1 MAIWLMFCKFTVCV
15 GDEISNF
22 KYVTMKKAIYYG
34 VCFLALVGC
43 TRSVRDEVEI
53 QEIRFKSNVRELEA
67 IVRSSFSENDKV
79 RLYIV
84 EREDDVTK
92 AALPKAGDINQ
103 MTSDGE
109 GELHFD
115 DQGKHYYPEKPID
128 IYGYCWKEEHD
139 DTGDPINMSVK
150 VCEDQSTEMGRMK
163 SDFLYVKADNGYL
176 ASDEPIELEF
186 DHVFAQIQIN
196 ITTKVPETVDLKK
209 ISGVKLLN
217 VVIDGIFNVGTG
229 ELVNGNTINSITM
242 AAGEKAIV
250 YILPQS
256 VEAKRRLFSFTYA
269 GEEYYGIVRAGGDCF
284 EKGKIYQYF
293 YDLDKVLGI
302 GDKELVV
309 KPSIKEWDDSEEPR
323 TGEIEKEKYITAT
336 LTEIS
341 AGVVI
346 NKADLYLSSGESKK
360 EIKDIEVTENK
371 MRFVFPSTT
380 SGGTMQLDKAHFY
393 TEGGEEFD
401 YYFEGKILAGNNA
414 DKIALP
420 APGVGDAWAGG
431 TIFVVGE
438 VIGYDD
444 ASASFKTN
452 TDGVNVYRGRV
463 VSNSSLGKLMW
474 CSDKAKGYNS
484 IVGAMDYNN
493 GVSNMNAVKTFIT
506 EKGENIR
513 LYPIFEACVSKG
525 EEWYC
530 PALNEIT
537 FIIAN
542 KDLVNNNIQKQG
554 GDLFDDS
561 VVYASSTE
569 RGGTGREVKDYYMN
583 GKVDIKDFP
592 SEVRA
597 VRAY

>member
-1 MAIWLMFCKFTVCV
+1 MAIWLMFHKFTVCA

-22 KYVTMKKAIYYG
+22 KYVIMKKAIYG

-53 QEIRFKSNVRELEA
+53 QEIQFKSNVRELEA
-67 IVRSSFSENDKV
+67 IARSSFSENDKV

-84 EREDDVTK
+84 EREDDETK

-103 MTSDGE
+103 MTSDRE

-139 DTGDPINMSVK
+139 DTGDPINMPVK

-163 SDFLYVKADNGYL
+163 SDFLHVKADDGYL

-186 DHVFAQIQIN
+186 DHVFVQIQIN

-242 AAGEKAIV
+242 AAGEKAVV
-250 YILPQS
+250 YVLPQS

-323 TGEIEKEKYITAT
+323 TGEIEKERYTMAT
-336 LTEIS
+336 LTEVS
-341 AGVVI
+341 TGVVI

-371 MRFVFPSTT
+371 MRFVFPSTI
-380 SGGTMQLDKAHFY
+380 SGGIMQLDKAHFY

-420 APGVGDAWAGG
+420 APSVGDAWAGG
-431 TIFVVGE
+431 TVFIVGK
-438 VIGYDD
+438 VDGYDKVND
-444 ASASFKTN
+444 SFKTN
-452 TDGVNVYRGRV
+452 TDGVNAYRGRV
-463 VSNSSLGKLMW
+463 VSNSSLGKFVW
-474 CSDKAKGYNS
+474 CDNKNIS
-484 IVGAMDYNN
+484 VGATDENDGNINMTAIKTYIIQN
-493 GVSNMNAVKTFIT
+493 GKDMNFFPAFKVCNDLGT
-506 EKGENIR
+506 G
-513 LYPIFEACVSKG
+513 
-525 EEWYC
+525 WYW
-530 PALNEIT
+530 AAINEIKY
-537 FIIAN
+537 IVSH
-542 KDLVNNNIQKQG
+542 KDELNVNIEQ
-554 GDLFDDS
+554 S
-561 VVYASSTE
+561 VCYGSSTE
-569 RGGTGREVKDYYMN
+569 NGVDYKCSNMSANNKD
-583 GKVDIKDFP
+583 IAT
-592 SEVRA
+592 EVRA